1 MMLSIVI
8 PSYSE
13 AENLTTLL
21 PELRRVS
28 RELTRDVEI
37 IVIDTM
43 EPTDNTEEVCRKL
56 GVRYV
61 RRENSDNY
69 GDAIRTGIKEAKG
82 KYVITMD
89 ADGSHSAEF
98 VLQLWNKR
106 ADADIVI
113 ASRFMPG
120 GSTDNPFMLTA
131 MSKILNFIFRHITG
145 VTVFDTSNSF
155 RLYQGDLLRDQR
167 LVCLH
172 FDVLQELLVK
182 MAHHDLTRVMEIP
195 YHFRERVSG
204 RSKRRLFQFGF
215 NYLVTL
221 HMLRKSIR

>member
-13 AENLTTLL
+13 AENLSSLL
-21 PELRRVS
+21 PELGRVA
-28 RELTRDVEI
+28 RELTENVEI

-61 RRENSDNY
+61 RRAASDNY
-69 GDAIRTGIKEAKG
+69 GDAIRTGIEVANG
-82 KYVITMD
+82 TYVIMMD

-98 VLQLWNKR
+98 IVQLWNQR
-106 ADADIVI
+106 ENADIVI

-120 GSTDNPFMLTA
+120 GSTDNPFVLTA
-131 MSKILNFIFRHITG
+131 MSKMLNFVFRLVTG
-145 VTVFDTSNSF
+145 VTAFDTSNSF
-155 RLYQGDLLRDQR
+155 RLYNGDLLRSQR
-167 LVCLH
+167 LVCQH

-182 MAHHDLTRVMEIP
+182 MTRHDPARVMEIP
-195 YHFRERVSG
+195 YHFRERISG
-204 RSKRRLFQFGF
+204 RSKRRLLQFSL
-215 NYLVTL
+215 NYLATL
-221 HMLRKSIR
+221 YTLRKSIR

>member
-13 AENLTTLL
+13 AENLTALL
-21 PELRRVS
+21 PELGRVS
-28 RELTRDVEI
+28 RDLTQHVEI
-37 IVIDTM
+37 IVVDTM
-43 EPTDNTEEVCRKL
+43 EPTDNTEEVCQKL
-56 GVRYV
+56 GVRYA

-69 GDAIRTGIKEAKG
+69 GDAIRTGIKETKG

-98 VLQLWNKR
+98 ILQLWNKR
-106 ADADIVI
+106 TEADIVI

-131 MSKILNFIFRHITG
+131 MSKVLNFVFRHITG
-145 VTVFDTSNSF
+145 VRAFDTSNSF
-155 RLYQGDLLRDQR
+155 RLYNGDLLRDQR

-182 MAHHDLTRVMEIP
+182 MTHHDPTRVMEIP
-195 YHFRERVSG
+195 YHFRERASG
-204 RSKRRLFQFGF
+204 RSKRRVLQFSL